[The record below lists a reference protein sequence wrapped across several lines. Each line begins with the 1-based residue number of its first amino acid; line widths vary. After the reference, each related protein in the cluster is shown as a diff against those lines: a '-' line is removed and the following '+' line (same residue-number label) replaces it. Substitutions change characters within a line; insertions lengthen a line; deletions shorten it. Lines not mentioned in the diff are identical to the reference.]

1 MLPAELVTAVELGVK
16 LTIVLVDSH
25 GYKSIGSLSR
35 SLGTGGF
42 GTQRELALDL
52 AANAESLGAR
62 VVRARTLDELRAALT
77 GARDETRT
85 TVIAVEVDPDEAV
98 PGYESWWDVAVAEVS
113 ELESVG
119 AARAAYETAK
129 RDERSHV

>member
-1 MLPAELVTAVELGVK
+1 
-16 LTIVLVDSH
+16 VLVDSH

-35 SLGTGGF
+35 SLGTDGF

-62 VVRARTLDELRAALT
+62 VVRARTLDDLRAGLAA
-77 GARDETRT
+77 ARDEART
-85 TVIAVEVDPDEAV
+85 TVIAVEVHPDEAV

-113 ELESVG
+113 DVASVG
-119 AARAAYETAK
+119 AAREAYETAR